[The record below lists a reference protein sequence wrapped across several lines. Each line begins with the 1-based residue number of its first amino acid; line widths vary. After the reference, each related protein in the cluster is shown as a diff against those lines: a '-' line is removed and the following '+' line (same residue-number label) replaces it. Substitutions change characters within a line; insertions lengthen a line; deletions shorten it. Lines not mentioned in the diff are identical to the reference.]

1 MPGNSHKPHDKET
14 VGREVRD
21 VAWDVLASDPT
32 VGLSIVDEDAHT
44 LFCNKKAAEYY
55 VGIGGTPEQCLG
67 MGWAANLPPKAVDLR
82 KGLLAKVRETNG
94 PLMMRTILNGV
105 QIYAVIYPVPGRTNE
120 KAQFVLILRNVPSG
134 GTANQFMATMPVVE
148 SEEIDLGPLDVLSP
162 RELEVLALVGQNLSS
177 KEIGAI
183 LHRSEKTVEN
193 HRYAISKKLQGAS
206 AVELASIARQAGLT
220 LKDATRRKFKR
231 RGSAKG

>member
-1 MPGNSHKPHDKET
+1 MPGSSQNSGEKDSI
-14 VGREVRD
+14 GRAVRE

-32 VGLSIVDEDAHT
+32 VGLSIVDEDAST
-44 LFCNKKAAEYY
+44 LFCNGRAAEYY
-55 VGIGGTPEQCLG
+55 LGPGGTPDKCLG
-67 MGWAANLPPKAVDLR
+67 MAWASSLPAKAIEIR
-82 KGLLAKVRETNG
+82 REILAKVKALNG
-94 PLMMRTILNGV
+94 PMVVRTILGGK
-105 QIYAVIYPVPGRTNE
+105 QIYAVIYPIPARSGERMQFVHILRSVPGGAAE
-120 KAQFVLILRNVPSG
+120 YFKS
-134 GTANQFMATMPVVE
+134 MPVIE
-148 SEEIDLGPLDVLSP
+148 TEEIDLGPLNVLSP

-220 LKDATRRKFKR
+220 LKDAARRKFKR
-231 RGSAKG
+231 RDPSGS